1 LKIGVLND
9 NRFLD
14 IRGTVSVRLSLSSS
28 VDTLPLF
35 QHYSSSSF
43 TSTPSYSTMSDI
55 YTHEPVM
62 DFTNPFLDFDQGYI
76 RPFATILPAV
86 KATLIP
92 ISSEGEESVLP
103 KKPLTQKE
111 IKTRR
116 GYPHGE
122 SQGESSGQILL
133 PSFFNQDV
141 EESFIGLPFFKRKK
155 GHFPSEE
162 EREERDK
169 HLFVYRYNQGG
180 ESSRRDN
187 GGKPYPSLQ
196 SVRGWMM
203 TSKYRH
209 DGLRDLGLGDVVMV
223 SKERWR
229 KHINELDLET
239 FPKSWIGRGLQE
251 IHHEGD
257 AMDGRM
263 DACLGF
269 AAVMGCEI
277 YETIA
282 EVKDDM
288 REEQKKRALD
298 GWERMNVKRSLEDSL
313 RCVLLYS
320 FLDEEY

>member
-1 LKIGVLND
+1 
-9 NRFLD
+9 
-14 IRGTVSVRLSLSSS
+14 
-28 VDTLPLF
+28 
-35 QHYSSSSF
+35 
-43 TSTPSYSTMSDI
+43 
-55 YTHEPVM
+55 M
-62 DFTNPFLDFDQGYI
+62 DFTNPFLDFDQGYTH
-76 RPFATILPAV
+76 PFAIIAPTV
-86 KATLIP
+86 KVTLVP
-92 ISSEGEESVLP
+92 IVPEEEESVLP
-103 KKPLTQKE
+103 KKPLTRKE
-111 IKTRR
+111 LKTCR
-116 GYPHGE
+116 GYPRGE

-133 PSFFNQDV
+133 PSFLTGMLKNL
-141 EESFIGLPFFKRKK
+141 FIGLLFPSNLFGKRKR
-155 GHFPSEE
+155 GHFLMTE

-169 HLFVYRYNQGG
+169 RLFVYRYNQGH

-196 SVRGWMM
+196 SVRGRMM

-209 DGLRDLGLGDVVMV
+209 DGLRDLGLGDAVMV

-229 KHINELDLET
+229 KHVNELDLET
-239 FPKSWIGRGLQE
+239 FPKSWIGRGLRE

-277 YETIA
+277 YESLA
-282 EVKDDM
+282 EMKDDM

-298 GWERMNVKRSLEDSL
+298 GWERMDVKRSLEDSL

-320 FLDEEY
+320 FLVEEY

>member
-1 LKIGVLND
+1 MLKNL
-9 NRFLD
+9 
-14 IRGTVSVRLSLSSS
+14 
-28 VDTLPLF
+28 
-35 QHYSSSSF
+35 
-43 TSTPSYSTMSDI
+43 
-55 YTHEPVM
+55 
-62 DFTNPFLDFDQGYI
+62 
-76 RPFATILPAV
+76 
-86 KATLIP
+86 
-92 ISSEGEESVLP
+92 
-103 KKPLTQKE
+103 
-111 IKTRR
+111 
-116 GYPHGE
+116 
-122 SQGESSGQILL
+122 
-133 PSFFNQDV
+133 
-141 EESFIGLPFFKRKK
+141 FIGLLFPSNLFGKRKR
-155 GHFPSEE
+155 GHFPTTE

-180 ESSRRDN
+180 ELSRRDN

-203 TSKYRH
+203 TSKYQH
-209 DGLRDLGLGDVVMV
+209 DGLRDLGLGDAVMV

-229 KHINELDLET
+229 KHIKELDLET
-239 FPKSWIGRGLQE
+239 FPKSWISRGLRE

-277 YETIA
+277 YESLA
-282 EVKDDM
+282 EMRDDM

-298 GWERMNVKRSLEDSL
+298 GWERMDVKRSLEDSL

>member
-1 LKIGVLND
+1 MLKN
-9 NRFLD
+9 
-14 IRGTVSVRLSLSSS
+14 
-28 VDTLPLF
+28 LF
-35 QHYSSSSF
+35 
-43 TSTPSYSTMSDI
+43 TGM
-55 YTHEPVM
+55 
-62 DFTNPFLDFDQGYI
+62 
-76 RPFATILPAV
+76 
-86 KATLIP
+86 
-92 ISSEGEESVLP
+92 
-103 KKPLTQKE
+103 
-111 IKTRR
+111 
-116 GYPHGE
+116 
-122 SQGESSGQILL
+122 
-133 PSFFNQDV
+133 
-141 EESFIGLPFFKRKK
+141 PFFKRKK

-162 EREERDK
+162 ERMERDK

-196 SVRGWMM
+196 SVRGRMM

-209 DGLRDLGLGDVVMV
+209 DGLRDLGLGDAVMV

-229 KHINELDLET
+229 KHVNELDLET
-239 FPKSWIGRGLQE
+239 FPKSWISRGLQE
-251 IHHEGD
+251 IHHEND

-263 DACLGF
+263 DASLGF

-282 EVKDDM
+282 EMKEDM